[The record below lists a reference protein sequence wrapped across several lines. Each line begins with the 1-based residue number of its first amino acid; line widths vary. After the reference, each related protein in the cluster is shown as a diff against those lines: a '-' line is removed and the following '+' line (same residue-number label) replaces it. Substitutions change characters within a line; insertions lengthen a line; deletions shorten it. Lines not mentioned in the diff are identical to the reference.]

1 MDKNA
6 LKPVIEALIFAAD
19 HPVSFER
26 ILGVLEGESRD
37 DIKGALKELIE
48 DYRGARRGV
57 YIEEVS
63 GGYQMR
69 TQSEYSSWIK
79 RLFKIGMQKI
89 SKASLETL
97 AMIAYKQPI
106 TRAELE
112 GIRGVDSSGVLAT
125 LLERR
130 LAKIVGRKD
139 EPGRPIVYGTTK
151 EFLEVF
157 SLKDLSHLPTLKDI
171 ESLEEKEIEERYLTG
186 ENEGANPEDNSQG
199 RDNIKKEGG
208 GDDPGGEGQGQ

>member
-1 MDKNA
+1 MDRNA

-19 HPVSFER
+19 HPVSLER

-48 DYRGARRGV
+48 DYRGAQRGV

-186 ENEGANPEDNSQG
+186 ENEGANPEDNSRG

>member
-1 MDKNA
+1 MDRNA

-19 HPVSFER
+19 HPVSLER

-48 DYRGARRGV
+48 DYRGAQRGV

-97 AMIAYKQPI
+97 AIIAYKQPV

-186 ENEGANPEDNSQG
+186 ENEGANPEDNSRG

>member
-1 MDKNA
+1 MDRNA

-19 HPVSFER
+19 HPVSLER

-186 ENEGANPEDNSQG
+186 ENEGANPEDNSRG

>member
-48 DYRGARRGV
+48 DYRGAQRGV

-112 GIRGVDSSGVLAT
+112 GIRGVDSSGGLAT
-125 LLERR
+125 LIE
-130 LAKIVGRKD
+130 
-139 EPGRPIVYGTTK
+139 
-151 EFLEVF
+151 
-157 SLKDLSHLPTLKDI
+157 I

-186 ENEGANPEDNSQG
+186 ENEGANPEDNSRG

>member
-19 HPVSFER
+19 HPVSLER

-186 ENEGANPEDNSQG
+186 ENEGANTEDNSQG

>member
-1 MDKNA
+1 MDRNA

-19 HPVSFER
+19 HPVSLER

-48 DYRGARRGV
+48 DYRGAQRGV

-186 ENEGANPEDNSQG
+186 ENEGANTEDNSRG